1 MLRLFDAS
9 RLMAMPFDVSL
20 FEMFEGFARLKV
32 LKVRTERSNICEA
45 NIKHEQSEY
54 RHNTI

>member
-1 MLRLFDAS
+1 
-9 RLMAMPFDVSL
+9 MAMPFDVSL